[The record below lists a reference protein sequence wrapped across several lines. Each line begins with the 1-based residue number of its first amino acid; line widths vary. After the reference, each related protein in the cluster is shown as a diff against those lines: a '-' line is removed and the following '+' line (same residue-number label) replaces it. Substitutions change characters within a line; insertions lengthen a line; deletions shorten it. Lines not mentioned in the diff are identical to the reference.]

1 MSVLYHT
8 YIILCVGV
16 LSQMF
21 QYNVY
26 NIRNFHTSYGS
37 HMQTSLH
44 GAIFGFWGI
53 NVYYTMVCL
62 AMNLSY
68 CNKSEITWKN
78 SHTLSKIDFL
88 QSIQS
93 HVQLLMERKDLHS
106 PLNQPLFKRK
116 PFYFQSMKRNI
127 FRHLI

>member
-8 YIILCVGV
+8 YIILCVGF

-37 HMQTSLH
+37 HMQTLLH
-44 GAIFGFWGI
+44 GAIFVLWGI
-53 NVYYTMVCL
+53 NVDYKMVCL
-62 AMNLSY
+62 AMTISY
-68 CNKSEITWKN
+68 CNESEITWKN

-93 HVQLLMERKDLHS
+93 HLQLLIERKDLHR
-106 PLNQPLFKRK
+106 PLNQPILKRK
-116 PFYFQSMKRNI
+116 
-127 FRHLI
+127 